1 MSMSASGGKADIPD
15 TSHQCPLMTQS
26 GRRAAHR
33 LRIPV
38 NLKVL
43 ASAGALFGVEFLG
56 VANYLCLKSVPYF
69 DSKFVRL
76 GGSNDSSKSF
86 R

>member
-1 MSMSASGGKADIPD
+1 
-15 TSHQCPLMTQS
+15 MTQS

-43 ASAGALFGVEFLG
+43 ASAGALLVLSLG
-56 VANYLCLKSVPYF
+56 VANYLCLKIVPYF

-76 GGSNDSSKSF
+76 GGRNDSSKSF

>member
-43 ASAGALFGVEFLG
+43 ASAGALLVLSLG